1 MRLVVIGKCPPVQ
14 GGVARLTYATCLE
27 LARRGHEVHL
37 VTNADEVEPFYR
49 QLFLPGDAE
58 FADGGHQPGFHRHPI
73 SPMGKLGF
81 TPESPAYGSRLLG
94 KALEV
99 ARSASADFL
108 VGWYFQPYGIVA
120 AQAAQACCIPY
131 AILHAG
137 SDLSQLARH
146 PDLRQAFAWMASSAT
161 AVFTV
166 DRDDT
171 RKALEELG
179 VPGKKCRVPTGHRP
193 LQQAYPFS
201 APFHVDEVHKHSAQ
215 HLLSYPLDRRLLERV
230 CELNEK
236 PFSRHVPTVGLY
248 GKVGTERGS
257 YDLLQAL
264 ADLAGRGVQFSF
276 LALAAG
282 WPQGLERFFTLV
294 LESPH
299 LAAQTWIFP
308 PVAHWRIPGFLE
320 TCDIACYFE
329 RGFDIAYHFSSVPLE
344 VLSCGV
350 CLLCSKEM
358 ASKYLYRHLL
368 VHEANCV
375 LVEDPR
381 NVKALAGC
389 LEQVI
394 QDTDKRARIALRG
407 FLSAASL
414 FESLD
419 RRQLCRDGI
428 ADCIEKVAEEARRG
442 RYPTPC

>member
-1 MRLVVIGKCPPVQ
+1 MRLLVIGKCPPVQ

-58 FADGGHQPGFHRHPI
+58 FAGGGQQPGFHRHPI
-73 SPMGKLGF
+73 TPMGKLGF
-81 TPESPAYGSRLLG
+81 APDSPAYGSRLLG

-99 ARSASADFL
+99 ARAVSVDFL

-120 AQAAQACCIPY
+120 AQVAEACGIPH

-137 SDLSQLARH
+137 SDLSHLARH
-146 PDLRQAFAWMASSAT
+146 PDLRQAFVWMASSAT

-179 VPGKKCRVPTGHRP
+179 IPGTKCRVPRGHLP

-215 HLLSYPLDRRLLERV
+215 HLLSFPLDRRLLERV

-236 PFSRHVPTVGLY
+236 PFSRDLPTIGLY

-264 ADLAGRGVQFSF
+264 AELAGRGVQFNL
-276 LALAAG
+276 LALVAG
-282 WPQGLERFFTLV
+282 WPQALERFFTLV
-294 LESPH
+294 LESPD
-299 LAAQTWIFP
+299 LSARSWIFP
-308 PVAHWRIPGFLE
+308 PVAQWRIPGFLQ
-320 TCDIACYFE
+320 TCDIACYLE
-329 RGFDIAYHFSSVPLE
+329 RGFDIAYHFSTVPLE
-344 VLSCGV
+344 VLSYGV

-358 ASKYLYRHLL
+358 ASKNLYRQLL
-368 VHEANCV
+368 VDEANCV
-375 LVEDPR
+375 LVEDPCD
-381 NVKALAGC
+381 VKTLAGC

-394 QDTDKRARIALRG
+394 QDPDRRTRIAMRG

-414 FESLD
+414 FEALD

-428 ADCIEKVAEEARRG
+428 ADCIERAAEDVRR
-442 RYPTPC
+442 RPYPTPC

>member
-1 MRLVVIGKCPPVQ
+1 MRLLVIGKCPPVQ

-58 FADGGHQPGFHRHPI
+58 FASGRHQPGFHRHPI
-73 SPMGKLGF
+73 APMGELGF
-81 TPESPAYGSRLLG
+81 VPESPAYGSRLLG

-99 ARSASADFL
+99 ARAASADFI

-120 AQAAQACCIPY
+120 AQAAQACGIRY

-146 PDLRQAFAWMASSAT
+146 PDLRQAFTWMASSAM

-179 VPGKKCRVPTGHRP
+179 IPGTKCRVPRGHLP
-193 LQQAYPFS
+193 LQHAYRFA
-201 APFHVDEVHKHSAQ
+201 APFHVEDVHKQSVP
-215 HLLSYPLDRRLLERV
+215 HLLSYPLDRGLLERV
-230 CELNEK
+230 CQLNAK
-236 PFSRHVPTVGLY
+236 PFSRDVPTVGLY

-264 ADLAGRGVQFSF
+264 TELAGRGVRFNF

-282 WPQGLERFFTLV
+282 WPQALERFFTLV
-294 LESPH
+294 LKSPD
-299 LAAQTWIFP
+299 LSARSWIFP
-308 PVAHWRIPGFLE
+308 PLAHWRIPGFLE
-320 TCDIACYFE
+320 TCDIACSLE
-329 RGFDIAYHFSSVPLE
+329 REFDIAYHSSTIPLE
-344 VLSCGV
+344 VLSYGV

-358 ASKYLYRHLL
+358 ASKYLYRQLL
-368 VHEANCV
+368 AHEANCV
-375 LVEDPR
+375 TLV
-381 NVKALAGC
+381 
-389 LEQVI
+389 
-394 QDTDKRARIALRG
+394 T
-407 FLSAASL
+407 
-414 FESLD
+414 
-419 RRQLCRDGI
+419 
-428 ADCIEKVAEEARRG
+428 
-442 RYPTPC
+442 